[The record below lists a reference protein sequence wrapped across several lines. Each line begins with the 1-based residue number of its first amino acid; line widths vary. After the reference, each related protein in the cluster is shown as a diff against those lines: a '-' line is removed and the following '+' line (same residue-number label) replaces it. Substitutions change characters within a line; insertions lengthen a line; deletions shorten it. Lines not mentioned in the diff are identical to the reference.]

1 VKVGDL
7 VRIVD
12 SYRIKTHVPYLGI
25 VVEIYLPNPHYDNEG
40 IALAKVLEDDGI
52 LTWHPTYYLEV
63 VNESR

>member
-1 VKVGDL
+1 MKVGDL

-12 SYRIKTHVPYLGI
+12 SYRMKTHDPYLGI
-25 VVEIYLPNPHYDNEG
+25 VAEIHLPNPHYSKEG
-40 IALAKVLEDDGI
+40 IALVKVLENDGS